1 MDNKKEEKKVKYQV
15 AITVFSSEE
24 RMKIL
29 KNIEEHLHG
38 PNWSAYFGSKI
49 ILEETY
55 DIRIENDKMI
65 NALNVFKLLCLY
77 KDKEVKITKIV

>member
-1 MDNKKEEKKVKYQV
+1 MNNKKEKNVKYLSE
-15 AITVFSSEE
+15 ITVFSSEE

-38 PNWSAYFGSKI
+38 PNWSAYYGSKI
-49 ILEETY
+49 VLEKEY
-55 DIRIENDKMI
+55 AIGIENNNMI

>member
-1 MDNKKEEKKVKYQV
+1 MKKDNEKKVKYQV

-38 PNWSAYFGSKI
+38 PNWSAYYGSKI
-49 ILEETY
+49 VLEETY
-55 DIRIENDKMI
+55 DIRIENDKMV

>member
-1 MDNKKEEKKVKYQV
+1 MDNKEKKVKYQV

-29 KNIEEHLHG
+29 KNIEDHLHG

-49 ILEETY
+49 VLEEIY

-77 KDKEVKITKIV
+77 KDHNVKITKIV

>member
-1 MDNKKEEKKVKYQV
+1 MDNKEKKVKYQV

-29 KNIEEHLHG
+29 KNIEDHLHG

-49 ILEETY
+49 VLEETY

-77 KDKEVKITKIV
+77 KDHEVKITKIV